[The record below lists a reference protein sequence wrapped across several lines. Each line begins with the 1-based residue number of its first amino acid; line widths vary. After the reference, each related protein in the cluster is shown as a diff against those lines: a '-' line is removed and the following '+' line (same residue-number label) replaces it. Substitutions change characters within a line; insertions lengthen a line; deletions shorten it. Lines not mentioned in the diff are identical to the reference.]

1 MKAHQKVSL
10 LFAPVALAGLFMS
23 LTWLESDGIVSS
35 DITEMNALRSEQQDS
50 NNNANEPSSQA
61 PHTIPNTSSEENSVS
76 ESGHWKQSLPR
87 QFHDT
92 DVTGVLRTD
101 DQGNFIPDILARQVF
116 DYFLTAQ
123 DDVELDQIKEWL
135 SAYIDEN
142 LQPPANQQA
151 LAVLERYLEYKTQLN
166 QLSVD
171 QGVWDRLYDPY
182 QSVTHNDLK
191 SLSRV
196 FRERQGLQRQL
207 FDQNTQQ
214 AMFAEEN
221 EYDDYM
227 LQRLQVSLSNQSQE
241 EINQQLQALEKQ
253 QNPEAAAFRE
263 ASQVAL
269 KHKDIDSSLTQ
280 ADNAT
285 KYQTYSQT
293 YGDEAANRLMALQDK
308 RQAFSQKRTRY
319 LEFKSALGEDNQ
331 SDALNDFMRHELMLT
346 EGEIKRMQT
355 LDKLDAEK
363 LNNS

>member
-1 MKAHQKVSL
+1 MKVRQKVSL
-10 LFAPVALAGLFMS
+10 LFVPVALAGLFMS
-23 LTWLESDGIVSS
+23 LNWLETEDIQLPDSTQNTANLTVQEHSNTDLNTTSYQAS
-35 DITEMNALRSEQQDS
+35 HQKSKTSKEESITE
-50 NNNANEPSSQA
+50 
-61 PHTIPNTSSEENSVS
+61 
-76 ESGHWKQSLPR
+76 SGSWKDSLPR

-101 DQGNFIPDILARQVF
+101 DQGNFIPDTLARQVF

-123 DDVELDQIKEWL
+123 DDAELNQIKEWL
-135 SAYIDEN
+135 SAYINEN
-142 LQPPANQQA
+142 LQPPANEQA
-151 LAVLERYLEYKTQLN
+151 LAVLENYLEYKTQLN

-214 AMFAEEN
+214 AMFSEEN

-227 LQRLQVSLSNQSQE
+227 LQRLHISLSNQSQE
-241 EINQQLQALEKQ
+241 EINQQLLALEKQ
-253 QNPEAAAFRE
+253 QTPEAAAYRE

-269 KHKDIDSSLTQ
+269 KHKDIDSSLAQ

-293 YGDEAANRLMALQDK
+293 YGDEAANRLMALQEK
-308 RQAFSQKRTRY
+308 RQAFKLKRDRY
-319 LEFKSALGEDNQ
+319 LEFKSSLGDDNQ
-331 SDALNDFMRHELMLT
+331 GDALNDFMTHELMLT

-355 LDKLDAEK
+355 LDKLNLETS
-363 LNNS
+363 NNG